1 MRPGRAS
8 DLPALLELWRSE
20 VRAGRRDSIPAE
32 PQVEGLLA
40 QFDWGA
46 RSRVV
51 DDGAAALAGA
61 VVVSS
66 RPSPEGI
73 VARID
78 PAVGPSANTQSVMR
92 DLVRWGL
99 QLSSAAGAAAAQVWV
114 GPGQAGV
121 LQSVGLDMVRPWWRM
136 DRTLGRGEL
145 PSPVPVGGYLLLDG
159 AGVAKGSWADMHNRS
174 FADHWRFSPRTEDEL
189 IAGKPP
195 ELCLMAVTATTGVP
209 AAVTLCHLETYGAD
223 SRPQPVGLVSSV
235 GTVPGHRRRGLATWL
250 VAESLLRLRKAGA
263 RHASLYV
270 DGLNET
276 RAFDAYRKLGF
287 ELAFET
293 EVWEATFR

>member
-1 MRPGRAS
+1 MRPGRAA

-20 VRAGRRDSIPAE
+20 VRAGRRDSIPPE
-32 PQVEGLLA
+32 PQVQGLLA

-46 RSRVV
+46 RSRMVEE
-51 DDGAAALAGA
+51 GAAALAGA

-78 PAVGPSANTQSVMR
+78 PAVAIRGDTPPVMT

-99 QLSSAAGAAAAQVWV
+99 QLSRAAGAAAAQVWV

-121 LQSVGLDMVRPWWRM
+121 LQSVGLEMVRPWWRM
-136 DRTLGRGEL
+136 DRTLTGEL
-145 PSPVPVGGYLLLDG
+145 PTPVPVPGYRLLDG
-159 AGVAKGSWADMHNRS
+159 TGVAKGSWARMHNRS

-189 IAGKPP
+189 IGGKPP
-195 ELCLMAVTATTGVP
+195 GLCLMAITAGTGKP
-209 AAVTLCHLETYGAD
+209 AAVTLCQLETYGED

-235 GTVPGHRRRGLATWL
+235 GTVPEHRRRGLATWL
-250 VAESLLRLRKAGA
+250 VAESLLRLRNAGA

>member
-32 PQVEGLLA
+32 LQVEGLLA

-51 DDGAAALAGA
+51 DDGAAALAGG

-78 PAVGPSANTQSVMR
+78 PAVGVTGNTQAVMR

-121 LQSVGLDMVRPWWRM
+121 LQSIGLGMVRPWWRM
-136 DRTLGRGEL
+136 DRTPARGRL
-145 PSPVPVGGYLLLDG
+145 PPPGPGGGYLLPAG
-159 AGVAKGSWADMHNRS
+159 AG
-174 FADHWRFSPRTEDEL
+174 
-189 IAGKPP
+189 
-195 ELCLMAVTATTGVP
+195 
-209 AAVTLCHLETYGAD
+209 
-223 SRPQPVGLVSSV
+223 
-235 GTVPGHRRRGLATWL
+235 
-250 VAESLLRLRKAGA
+250 GA
-263 RHASLYV
+263 RGPLQA
-270 DGLNET
+270 
-276 RAFDAYRKLGF
+276 
-287 ELAFET
+287 
-293 EVWEATFR
+293 